1 MTPDRQSPITA
12 APTPQD
18 SSGPV
23 SWFTAGCVV
32 IVVLLAGL
40 LAIHW
45 SPLLVADRAADR
57 AAHPDVLTQPWLLAG
72 ARAATTIGS
81 PPVVDVVATLA
92 GLVLLILRR
101 WRAVVLVVVARLG
114 ELACESGLKALIARP
129 RPILEYPLAHASGYS
144 FPSGHAGGA
153 AALYGSLVL
162 LASPLLRRWARV
174 LLWAAGALLVA
185 AVAASRVLLGVH
197 YPSDVTAGVALG
209 LAWVGMAAL
218 SSTLPTPSLPDRKP
232 VKHPS
237 VLR

>member
-1 MTPDRQSPITA
+1 MTPDRKRPITA
-12 APTPQD
+12 ALTPQET
-18 SSGPV
+18 SGPV
-23 SWFTAGCVV
+23 GWFTAGCVV

-45 SPLLVADRAADR
+45 SPLLAADRAADL
-57 AAHPDVLTQPWLLAG
+57 AAHPDVLTDPWLLAA

-81 PPVVDVVATLA
+81 PTMVDVVATLA
-92 GLVLLILRR
+92 GLVLLALRR

-129 RPILEYPLAHASGYS
+129 RPVLDGPVAHASGYS
-144 FPSGHAGGA
+144 FPSGHAAGA

-174 LLWAAGALLVA
+174 LLWATGALLVA

-218 SSTLPTPSLPDRKP
+218 LSALPTPGGRDRN
-232 VKHPS
+232 
-237 VLR
+237 R